1 MQILKIEDNIAKFS
15 LDGKNYE
22 NIVSIDK
29 DKLKTLIDLVIQEE
43 IIITDTENETDK
55 KIKNK
60 AEEII
65 YKNIYTQINKLIKEK
80 DNIINSVNN
89 SFSSFIEKYGLE
101 NSEN

>member
-43 IIITDTENETDK
+43 IIATDTENETDK

-80 DNIINSVNN
+80 DNIINSVND

>member
-29 DKLKTLIDLVIQEE
+29 DKLKILIDLVIQEE
-43 IIITDTENETDK
+43 IIATDTENETDK

-80 DNIINSVNN
+80 DNIINSVND